1 MPDSR
6 SFPTRLT
13 IEVLASVGSG
23 PPWVAVAR
31 WGRRV
36 CEVGDGETPELAV
49 SEAMNAVR
57 TRLVRNADVQ

>member
-1 MPDSR
+1 
-6 SFPTRLT
+6 
-13 IEVLASVGSG
+13 
-23 PPWVAVAR
+23 
-31 WGRRV
+31 V